1 MLVVRGTKKLRDR
14 IRATPAGEG
23 DVSTTLLGDWF
34 ATALFWRPQV
44 ALLVNER
51 TLLPVYLP
59 LAPAAS
65 LLDRVPDAIA
75 SVLRRHGVDDAT
87 IAAEVAAMSD
97 VRIAPT
103 DNRSVVGVMNEF
115 SYDGE
120 GVFHAAPVGLEELS
134 LRMSQMIVGPLM
146 KKESGSPDRELAAV
160 LGAVGRQQ
168 HPSNVIA
175 FPGSYRPEPAPAAK
189 GRPPA
194 TANVFQLKVTI
205 KNTKPPVWRRVL
217 VDGASHLDEVHEVI
231 QAAFGWWNYHLHQFE
246 VDGKEYGVPDPDGD
260 DWVRRRSMNGSF
272 ASTRSPP
279 SARRSRTPTTSATG
293 GSTRSPSRRS
303 SRALATHRYRPA
315 LVVAGRVRRRI
326 VAARGAT
333 RTCSPCSPI
342 APIPNAATS
351 PSGSVGRSTRRPSTP
366 PTSPTT
372 CEKAAS
378 SPSTTDRRRPE
389 SGRAH
394 EHGRARGGNGCRDVR
409 PVARV
414 SGSVMRCQLPSGQ
427 LVDAAHRLDE
437 ELALDEELGW
447 IMRSD
452 GGSRWLTRPRTRR
465 SESGTNGSTVQVGRP
480 SGSTA
485 PGWIS
490 LGEIQPNEGVS
501 QS

>member
-87 IAAEVAAMSD
+87 IAAEVVAMSE

-115 SYDGE
+115 SYHGE
-120 GVFHAAPVGLEELS
+120 GVFHAAPVDLEELS

-175 FPGSYRPEPAPAAK
+175 FPGSYRPDPAPAATS
-189 GRPPA
+189 RPPA

-231 QAAFGWWNYHLHQFE
+231 QAAFGWWNSHLHQFE

-260 DWVRRRSMNGSF
+260 DWGPPIIDEGFIRLDSVATVGSSFTYTYDFGDWWEHKITVEKILPGTGDTSVPACIGGRR
-272 ASTRSPP
+272 ACPP
-279 SARRSRTPTTSATG
+279 EDCG
-293 GSTRSPSRRS
+293 GPWGYEHLLA
-303 SRALATHRYRPA
+303 ALA
-315 LVVAGRVRRRI
+315 
-326 VAARGAT
+326 
-333 RTCSPCSPI
+333 
-342 APIPNAATS
+342 
-351 PSGSVGRSTRRPSTP
+351 
-366 PTSPTT
+366 
-372 CEKAAS
+372 
-378 SPSTTDRRRPE
+378 D
-389 SGRAH
+389 RAH
-394 EHGRARGGNGCRDVR
+394 PEHR
-409 PVARV
+409 
-414 SGSVMRCQLPSGQ
+414 
-427 LVDAAHRLDE
+427 RLSE
-437 ELALDEELGW
+437 
-447 IMRSD
+447 
-452 GGSRWLTRPRTRR
+452 WL
-465 SESGTNGSTVQVGRP
+465 GRP
-480 SGSTA
+480 FDPEAFDPTDFA
-485 PGWIS
+485 DN
-490 LGEIQPNEGVS
+490 LREGRLAAFDD
-501 QS
+501 